1 MIIQMIL
8 KLAHIIK
15 NIWKKLKLMLN
26 KDLREARID
35 SKYLATELRPLKSQ
49 QNLWNIAKQ

>member
-1 MIIQMIL
+1 MIL
-8 KLAHIIK
+8 KLANIIK

-35 SKYLATELRPLKSQ
+35 SKYLATEFLINHYLFADNACSELQ
-49 QNLWNIAKQ
+49 V